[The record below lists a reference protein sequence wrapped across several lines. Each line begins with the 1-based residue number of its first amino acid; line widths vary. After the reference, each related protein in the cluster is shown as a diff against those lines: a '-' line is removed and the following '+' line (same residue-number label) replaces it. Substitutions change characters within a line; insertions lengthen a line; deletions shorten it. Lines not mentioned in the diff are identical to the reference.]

1 MAIKVLVS
9 RQFKQD
15 RLNEAHNLLKEM
27 RSVATLRPG
36 YISGQTLA
44 SADNPNKLLVVS
56 TWTGPKRWDAWY
68 KDEKRK
74 AFSKR
79 LGELLVSPEQIEVFI
94 AGHEAA
100 E

>member
-1 MAIKVLVS
+1 MAIKVLIS

-15 RLNEAHNLLKEM
+15 RMSDAHNLLKEM

-44 SADNPNKLLVVS
+44 SADNPNKLVVVS
-56 TWTGPKRWDAWY
+56 TWSGPKRWEAWY
-68 KDEKRK
+68 RDGKRV
-74 AFSKR
+74 AFSKK
-79 LGELLVSPEQIEVFI
+79 LEELLVAPEHVEVFM
-94 AGHEAA
+94 AGHESS